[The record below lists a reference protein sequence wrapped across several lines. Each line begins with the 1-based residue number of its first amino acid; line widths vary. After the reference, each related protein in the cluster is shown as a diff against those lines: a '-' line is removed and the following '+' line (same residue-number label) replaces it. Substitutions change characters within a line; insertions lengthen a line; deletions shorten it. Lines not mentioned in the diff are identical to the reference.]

1 MKEMNLLFVE
11 PEKEAV
17 MTERHNASY
26 VRKEF
31 VIQKEVKK
39 ANLLMTACGVYKAYL
54 NGEEVDDQCF
64 LPGFTCYQERL
75 QYQEYDVT
83 DQLVQGTNVI
93 GAVIG
98 DGWYRGRLGL
108 LEKTNFYGDKTKFLC
123 VLDIEYEDGSVQ
135 KFTTDTSWR
144 AIQNG
149 PLGKNDLKTG
159 EEYDATKEMPG
170 WNLPGFDDNDWSSVY
185 EASYDGKLVP
195 SEGEKILEHEH
206 FTPTVLHTPDGNTV
220 LDFGQN
226 ISGYM
231 QFKVTGKAGQKV
243 RLTHG
248 ETLDEHGNFTLKNL
262 QLEGEMDGKQELGEA
277 FGQVNLY
284 TLKDGEQVYKPMFSS
299 CGFQYVKLEFWPE
312 EVKPE
317 NFEAIAVYSDVRVN
331 AEWECSNELINRLV
345 ENVKWSQKSNFLD
358 IPTDCPTRER
368 AGWTGDIAAFVESA
382 CYLSDPK
389 KFLLKWMED
398 VAIEQKKDGCAPF
411 MVPDLGLGEIANA
424 WGSAGWADVVYIVPY
439 TLYKFYGDVSI
450 LEKYYDNMKQWV
462 EYNRKR
468 AMETHP
474 LNAEKTGEHRKYILD
489 TGFHFGEWLE
499 PGSVMLED
507 TARAMQHPDE
517 EVATAYY
524 GYSAKVLSEIAGILG
539 KKEDEEEYREL
550 FHEIQTAYQ
559 KEYIQEGSVVSD
571 RQCRYV
577 RPIMMDM
584 VTEEQKKQ
592 IAADL
597 NQKVIANDYKI
608 GTGFLTTPNVLSVLT
623 EYGYVDTAYKM
634 LENTKQPGWLYAV
647 TKGATTIWENWL
659 GRDEHDVP
667 RDSMNHYAPGSVV
680 AWLFNTCAGIR
691 PVKPGFE
698 KIEISPVPGGTL
710 RYAKAKVWT
719 CKGWIRSEW
728 SIEGEQFK
736 LFIEVPEETEVHM
749 PDGTEYIACAGSWE
763 YVCGL

>member
-1 MKEMNLLFVE
+1 MENMNQLFIE
-11 PEKEAV
+11 LEKEV
-17 MTERHNASY
+17 NTTERYNASY

-31 VIQKEVKK
+31 VISKEVKN
-39 ANLLMTACGVYKAYL
+39 ANLIMTACGVYKAYL
-54 NGEEVDDQCF
+54 NGNAVDEQCF

-83 DQLVQGTNVI
+83 KQLVQGANVI
-93 GAVIG
+93 GAVVG

-108 LEKTNFYGDKTKFLC
+108 LEKTYFYGQKTKFLC
-123 VLDIEYEDGSVQ
+123 VLDIEYMDGSIETI
-135 KFTTDTSWR
+135 TTDTSWKVT
-144 AIQNG
+144 QNG
-149 PLGKNDLKTG
+149 PIRKNDLKTG
-159 EEYDATKEMPG
+159 EEYDATMEMQG
-170 WNLPGFDDNDWSSVY
+170 WNLTGFDDSTWNPVY
-185 EASYDGKLVP
+185 VSKYDGRLVS
-195 SEGEKILEHEH
+195 SEGEKVLEQER
-206 FTPTVLHTPDGNTV
+206 FVPTVLHTPDGSTI

-226 ISGYM
+226 ISGYV
-231 QFKVTGKAGQKV
+231 QFTVTGKKGQKV

-248 ETLDEHGNFTLKNL
+248 ETMDENGNFTLKNL
-262 QLEGEMDGKQELGEA
+262 QLEGDMDGKQELGEA
-277 FGQVNLY
+277 FGQVILY
-284 TLKDGEQVYKPMFSS
+284 TLKDGEQTYKPLFSS

-312 EVKPE
+312 EVKAE

-331 AEWECSNELINRLV
+331 AEWDCSNELINRLV

-368 AGWTGDIAAFVESA
+368 AGWTGDISIFVEPA

-398 VAIEQKKDGCAPF
+398 VVIEQKEDGCAPF

-424 WGSAGWADVVYIVPY
+424 WGSAGWADVVCIVPY
-439 TLYKFYGDVSI
+439 TLYKFYGDKAI
-450 LEKYYDNMKQWV
+450 LEKYYDNMKKWV
-462 EYNRKR
+462 EYNRAR
-468 AMETHP
+468 ALETHP
-474 LNAEKTGEHRKYILD
+474 LNVDKTGEYRKYILD

-507 TARAMQHPDE
+507 TALAMKHPDE

-524 GYSAKVLSEIAGILG
+524 GYAVKILSEVAGILG
-539 KKEDEEEYREL
+539 KQEDEAKYAAL
-550 FHEIQTAYQ
+550 FHNIQDAYQ
-559 KEYIQEGSVVSD
+559 TEFIQDGTVVSD

-577 RPIMMDM
+577 RPIMLDM
-584 VTEEQKKQ
+584 VTAEQKEK

-608 GTGFLTTPNVLSVLT
+608 GTGFLTTSKVLSVLS

-659 GRDEHDVP
+659 GRDENDVP

-680 AWLFNTCAGIR
+680 GWLFNTTAGIK
-691 PVKPGFE
+691 PLEPGFE
-698 KIEISPVPGGTL
+698 RIQIAPVPGGSLT
-710 RYAKAKVWT
+710 YAKAKVWT
-719 CKGWIRSEW
+719 CKGWIHSDWKIENGRFIL
-728 SIEGEQFK
+728 SID
-736 LFIEVPEETEVHM
+736 VPAETEVKL
-749 PDGTEYIACAGSWE
+749 PDGSAKTVAAGAWE
-763 YVCGL
+763 MECNL